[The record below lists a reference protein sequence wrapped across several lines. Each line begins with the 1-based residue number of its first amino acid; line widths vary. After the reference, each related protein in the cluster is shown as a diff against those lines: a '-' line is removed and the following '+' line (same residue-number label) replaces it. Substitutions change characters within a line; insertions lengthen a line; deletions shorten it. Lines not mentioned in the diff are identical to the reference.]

1 MNYKFIRMN
10 ELVMT
15 QIERPKW
22 GQWQS
27 IEEQISRDIA
37 SGLLAPRTQLPTE
50 MAIMQRFGVG
60 RHTVRRAIAELAA
73 AGKVRVE
80 QGRGTFV
87 EEQSV
92 IRYNIARRTRFSRN
106 LREQG
111 RVPSGQPVDELEIAA
126 PPVVA
131 AALRI
136 PEGSPVYMIVRRGFA
151 DEVPIN
157 FSHAYHPVS
166 RFPNMDTRRRTGAS
180 VTEIYRDFGI
190 PDYVRYTTT
199 IFTRLPIAEE
209 ARLLAQ
215 SQEQPVLVVQKVD
228 VDMDGSPIAYS
239 DSVWAGE
246 RMQFVI
252 DNDETPGRDRTGG
265 RANGIS
271 EERKGND

>member
-1 MNYKFIRMN
+1 MYKAN
-10 ELVMT
+10 ASSDS
-15 QIERPKW
+15 RPRW
-22 GQWQS
+22 GQWQFL
-27 IEEQISRDIA
+27 EEQISRDIA
-37 SGLLAPRTQLPTE
+37 SGTFAAGTQLPTE
-50 MAIMQRFGVG
+50 AEIMRRFGVG
-60 RHTVRRAIAELAA
+60 RHTVRRAIAELAE

-106 LREQG
+106 LKEQG
-111 RVPSGQPVDELEIAA
+111 RVPSGQPVNELEIQA

-136 PEGSPVYMIVRRGFA
+136 QEGSPVYMIVRRGFA
-151 DEVPIN
+151 DDVPI
-157 FSHAYHPVS
+157 SLSRAYHPVS
-166 RFPNMDTRRRTGAS
+166 RFPNMHIRRRAGIS

-190 PDYVRYTTT
+190 PDYLRHSTT

-215 SQEQPVLVVQKVD
+215 SQEQPVLIVQKVD
-228 VDMDGSPIAYS
+228 VDMEGHPIAYS
-239 DSVWAGE
+239 DVVWAGE

-252 DNDETPGRDRTGG
+252 DNEDAPGQGPDKRDIPGKEG
-265 RANGIS
+265 L
-271 EERKGND
+271 

>member
-1 MNYKFIRMN
+1 MHEPTFA
-10 ELVMT
+10 
-15 QIERPKW
+15 QAGRPKW
-22 GQWQS
+22 GQWQF

-37 SGLLAPRTQLPTE
+37 SGALAPRTQLPTE
-50 MAIMQRFGVG
+50 MEIMRRFGVG

-106 LREQG
+106 LKEQG
-111 RVPSGQPVDELEIAA
+111 RVPSGQPVEELEIEA

-131 AALRI
+131 AALQI
-136 PEGSPVYMIVRRGFA
+136 PEGSSVYMIVRRGFA
-151 DEVPIN
+151 DDVPI
-157 FSHAYHPVS
+157 SLSRAYHPVA
-166 RFPNMDTRRRTGAS
+166 RFPNMHIRRRTGAS

-190 PDYVRYTTT
+190 PDYLRYSTT

-215 SQEQPVLVVQKVD
+215 SQEQPVLVVQKID
-228 VDMDGSPIAYS
+228 VDMEGRPIAYS
-239 DSVWAGE
+239 DVVWAGE

-252 DNDETPGRDRTGG
+252 DSDDAPGQGQASENPKEGKAND
-265 RANGIS
+265 
-271 EERKGND
+271 